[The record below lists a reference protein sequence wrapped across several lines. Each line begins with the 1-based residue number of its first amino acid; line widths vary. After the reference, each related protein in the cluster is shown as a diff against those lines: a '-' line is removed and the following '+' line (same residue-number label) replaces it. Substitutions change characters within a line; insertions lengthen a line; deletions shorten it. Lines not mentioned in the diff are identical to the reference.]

1 MKAEKTL
8 TTKEVAKLYCVSDAT
23 VKRWAD
29 AGLLKSERT
38 KGGHRRFRVEEVA
51 RFQIQNG
58 LGLKQSQG
66 DETPFRLAR
75 TKRKKCRGNIPSFL
89 QALLVG
95 CEEEAANILI
105 KAYLYGENLSEI
117 FDKIISPAMCQIGEM
132 WFTGQINVAQEH
144 LATRVVYNALYRLRS
159 SIPVVEPTGQLAFCC
174 AFEGDFHEL
183 PTYLSQMIFE
193 SHGWEVMNFG
203 ANTPLYSLAE
213 EATLHTP
220 EVICI
225 SATIL
230 EDYER
235 LVRDYLD
242 FRSKISKLKIPVVL
256 GGRLFKDERIKQ
268 RFPAETYLMS
278 FTELTKFIEKLLP
291 NI

>member
-1 MKAEKTL
+1 MKNEKTL
-8 TTKEVAKLYCVSDAT
+8 TTKEVAKLCCVSDAT

-51 RFQIQNG
+51 RFQAQNG
-58 LGLKQSQG
+58 LGIKQAQG
-66 DETPFRLAR
+66 DQTPLRLAR
-75 TKRKKCRGNIPSFL
+75 TKRNRRGSNISSFL
-89 QALLVG
+89 HALLVG

-105 KAYLYGENLSEI
+105 KAYLYGDDLAKI
-117 FDKIISPAMCQIGEM
+117 FDEIISPTMRQIGEM
-132 WFTGQINVAQEH
+132 WFAGQINVAQEH

-159 SIPVVEPTGQLAFCC
+159 SMPAKEPSGGLAFCC

-193 SHGWEVMNFG
+193 SQGWEVMNFG

-213 EATLHTP
+213 EAVLHTP
-220 EVICI
+220 EAICI

-230 EDYER
+230 GDYER
-235 LVRDYLD
+235 LVRDYAE
-242 FRSKISKLKIPVVL
+242 FRSKISKLRIPIIL
-256 GGRLFKDERIKQ
+256 GGRIFEDERVKL
-268 RFPAETYLMS
+268 RFPADAYLMS
-278 FTELTKFIEKLLP
+278 FAELAKFAEK
-291 NI
+291 IFAH